1 MGGKIASMTVPYNP
15 ADFVVQPLAPNRLQ
29 LRIALVT
36 ETYPPEINGVAMTL
50 GRMVDG
56 LLRRGHAIQLV
67 RPRQHAL
74 DVPAEQ
80 RAFEEVFATGVP
92 IPKYDGLKFGLP
104 AKARLAR
111 LWQHKRPDLVHVVTE
126 GPLGWS
132 AIGAARKLRLPVTS
146 DFHTNFHS
154 YSRHY
159 GFGWLKAPIASYLRK
174 FHNRTQATLVPTR
187 ALAQELGSAG
197 YENLAVVS
205 RGVDTGQFNPSR
217 CSTELRASWGVKD
230 TTADDLVVLYV
241 GRLAPEKNLPLV
253 LEAFAAIRAVRPEA
267 RLVFV
272 GDGPLRGSL
281 QASCPAAIFAGM
293 RTGADLAAHY
303 ASADLFLFPSL
314 TETFGN
320 VTTEAL
326 ASGLGVVAYQY
337 AAAADL
343 IADGTNGRHA
353 PPGDTAAFIAAAADL
368 AGDREQLQRLRAA
381 APASVAQ
388 LDWETIHDCFA
399 RTLSGIV
406 ASHERQGYGNRE
418 FLVVP
423 D

>member
-1 MGGKIASMTVPYNP
+1 MPTPYNP
-15 ADFVVQPLAPNRLQ
+15 TDFVVQPFAPDRQQ

-80 RAFEEVFATGVP
+80 RSFEEVLATGVP
-92 IPKYDGLKFGLP
+92 IPNYGGLKFGLP

-159 GFGWLKAPIASYLRK
+159 GFSWLKAPIASYLRK

-187 ALAQELGSAG
+187 ALAHELGGAG

-205 RGVDTGQFNPSR
+205 RGVDTAQFNPGRRSR
-217 CSTELRASWGVKD
+217 ELRAAWGIMD
-230 TTADDLVVLYV
+230 TDTPADTLVALYV

-253 LEAFAAIRAVRPEA
+253 LDAYAAIRAAHPDT

-281 QASCPAAIFAGM
+281 EASCPKAIFAGM
-293 RTGADLAAHY
+293 RSGVDLAAHY

-326 ASGLGVVAYQY
+326 ASGLGVVAYRY

-343 IADGTNGRHA
+343 IVDGDNGRHA
-353 PPGDTAAFIAAAADL
+353 PPGDAAAFIAAAADL
-368 AGDREQLQRLRAA
+368 AGDREQLRRVRAA

-388 LDWETIHDCFA
+388 LDWEIIHDSFA
-399 RTLSGIV
+399 RTLCGIV
-406 ASHERQGYGNRE
+406 ASHERQHYDNRE

>member
-1 MGGKIASMTVPYNP
+1 MSAPYNP
-15 ADFVVQPLAPNRLQ
+15 ADFVVQPLAPDRQQ

-67 RPRQHAL
+67 RPRQNDL
-74 DVPAEQ
+74 DMPAEQ
-80 RAFEEVFATGVP
+80 RTFEEVLATGVP
-92 IPKYDGLKFGLP
+92 IPNYGGLKFGLP
-104 AKARLAR
+104 AKARLTR
-111 LWQHKRPDLVHVVTE
+111 LWQHKRPDLVHIVTE

-159 GFGWLKAPIASYLRK
+159 GFSWLKAPIASYLRK

-187 ALAQELGSAG
+187 ALAHELASAG

-205 RGVDTGQFNPSR
+205 RGVDTAQFNPGNRSN
-217 CSTELRASWGVKD
+217 TLRAAWGANNA
-230 TTADDLVVLYV
+230 TADNLVVLYV

-253 LEAFAAIRAVRPEA
+253 LDSFAAIRAIRPEA

-281 QASCPAAIFAGM
+281 QASCPTAIFAGM
-293 RTGADLAAHY
+293 RTGADLATHY

-343 IADGTNGRHA
+343 IVDGGNGRHV
-353 PPGDTAAFIAAAADL
+353 PPGDAAAFIAAAAEL
-368 AGDREQLQRLRAA
+368 AGDREQLQQVRAA
-381 APASVAQ
+381 APASIAQ
-388 LDWETIHDCFA
+388 LDWEIIHDSFA

-406 ASHERQGYGNRE
+406 ASHERQHYGNRE

>member
-1 MGGKIASMTVPYNP
+1 MNTPYNP
-15 ADFVVQPLAPNRLQ
+15 ADFIVLPLAPDRRQ

-56 LLRRGHAIQLV
+56 LLRRGHAIQLI
-67 RPRQHAL
+67 RPRQHAQ
-74 DVPAEQ
+74 DAPAD
-80 RAFEEVFATGVP
+80 RLSFEEVLATGVP
-92 IPKYDGLKFGLP
+92 IPNYGGLKFGLP
-104 AKARLAR
+104 ARTRLTR

-154 YSRHY
+154 YSHH
-159 GFGWLKAPIASYLRK
+159 FGLSWLKAPIAGYLRK
-174 FHNRTQATLVPTR
+174 FHNRTQATLVPTH
-187 ALAQELGSAG
+187 ALAHELGSAG
-197 YENLAVVS
+197 YDNLAVVS
-205 RGVDTGQFNPSR
+205 RGVDTVQFNPAR
-217 CSTELRASWGVKD
+217 RAQELRAAWGIED
-230 TTADDLVVLYV
+230 ASSDALVALYV

-253 LEAFAAIRAVRPEA
+253 LDAYSAIRAIRPGA
-267 RLVFV
+267 KLVFV

-281 QASCPAAIFAGM
+281 QASCPSAIFSGM
-293 RTGADLAAHY
+293 RTGTDLAAHY

-343 IADGTNGRHA
+343 IVNGINGCHV
-353 PPGDTAAFIAAAADL
+353 PPGDAAAFVAAAANL
-368 AGDREQLQRLRAA
+368 AGDPKLLKQVRTA
-381 APASVAQ
+381 APASVAH
-388 LDWETIHDCFA
+388 LDWEIIHDSFI
-399 RTLSGIV
+399 RTLSEIV
-406 ASHERQGYGNRE
+406 ASHERQHYGNPE